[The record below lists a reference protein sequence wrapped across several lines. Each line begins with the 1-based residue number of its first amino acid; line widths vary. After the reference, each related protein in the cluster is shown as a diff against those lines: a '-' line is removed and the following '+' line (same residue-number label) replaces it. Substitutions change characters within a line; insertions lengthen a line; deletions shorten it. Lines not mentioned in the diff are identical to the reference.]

1 MILLWGLANDPPLRA
16 VRERLGATTV
26 LVDHAAVARTRVR
39 LDDGA
44 FTLEVD
50 GTELSLDAVTAAYLR
65 PYDSRL
71 YGADVLHAAT
81 GVHHLVYEW
90 AESTSAVVV
99 NRPSAEAS
107 NHSKLLQARAIR
119 ESGFATPESLVTN
132 DRDRILAFRARH
144 GSVIYKSLSSIRSIV
159 AELDPETLPAGA
171 MGPAFLQ
178 QRVRG
183 TNVRAHVA
191 GDRTFA
197 CAVESEGVD
206 YRYAEARLHPV
217 TLPPDVAARC
227 VTLASRL
234 GLLLAG
240 IDLIE
245 GEDGDWY
252 CLETNP
258 SPAFT
263 AFDDDGAIAL
273 AVADLLSGAR
283 RSGRPASSRACG
295 APRSCR

>member
-1 MILLWGLANDPPLRA
+1 MILLWGLANDPPLGA
-16 VRERLGATTV
+16 VRDRLGADV
-26 LVDHAAVARTRVR
+26 VFVDHAAVARTRVR
-39 LDDGA
+39 VDGDA
-44 FTLEVD
+44 FTLELDDTVL
-50 GTELSLDAVTAAYLR
+50 ELEAVTAAYLR

-71 YGADVLHAAT
+71 YGPDVPTTAA

-90 AESTSAVVV
+90 AESTQAVVV

-107 NHSKLLQARAIR
+107 NHSKLLQAHAIR
-119 ESGFATPESLVTN
+119 ESGLATPESLVTN
-132 DRDRILAFRARH
+132 ESERILEFRAQH
-144 GSVIYKSLSSIRSIV
+144 GSVIYKSLSSIRSVV
-159 AELDPETLPAGA
+159 AELDPDALPAGA
-171 MGPAFLQ
+171 MGPAFIQ

-183 TNVRAHVA
+183 TNVRAHVV

-206 YRYAEARLHPV
+206 YRYASARLFPV
-217 TLPPDVAARC
+217 TLPPDVAERC
-227 VTLASRL
+227 IALASRL

-252 CLETNP
+252 CLEANP

-263 AFDDDGAIAL
+263 AFDHGGAIAA
-273 AVADLLSGAR
+273 AVVELLS
-283 RSGRPASSRACG
+283 
-295 APRSCR
+295 